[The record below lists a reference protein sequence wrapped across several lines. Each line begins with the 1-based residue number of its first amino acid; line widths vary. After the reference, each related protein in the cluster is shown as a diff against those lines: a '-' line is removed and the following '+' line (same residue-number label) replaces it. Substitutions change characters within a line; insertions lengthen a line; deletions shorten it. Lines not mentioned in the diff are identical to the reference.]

1 MSRTKC
7 ANLERDLERL
17 RSELEQ
23 VTFERDKYK
32 KLFDVSGDALS
43 IIDVQSGQFVECNTA
58 AIEMHGIDSKEA
70 FLQLNPA
77 DISPKYQPCGQSS
90 EQLAEHYMEKT
101 QKEGA
106 QLFQWTHCRPDS
118 STFPCLVSLT
128 SVQFHNEKLILAIGR
143 DITEIVHAQQKLDEA
158 HSDIKHYKK
167 AYQREKEKF
176 EHFVNL
182 APVGIAIN
190 FMKDGSFDYVNQ
202 EFSNITGHS
211 IEEFN
216 QMDYWQLTPQ
226 KYEQQEYQQLEDLK
240 MKGRYGPYAKE
251 YIHKSGKVFPVLL
264 SGIKITDNDG
274 EDFIW
279 SVVQDT
285 TRQKEVEAQLQKA
298 IDEADSF
305 AIRMQLA
312 NDSAEIGVWE
322 WDLIS
327 NELIWDDWM
336 FRLYGVTPGQF
347 SGVYEAW
354 ENSVHP
360 DDLEFA
366 RSKLAAAVR
375 GEGVYEPE
383 FRVVHPNGDIRTMK
397 ASAEIIKD
405 KSGQPIKVIG
415 VNYDVTDKV
424 AVIENLAAAKLA
436 AENSVKAKSDFLA
449 NMSHEIRT
457 PMNAILGGLQLL
469 QSAKLGSDYRKTLSN
484 ASFSAQS
491 LLTIINDI
499 LDYSKIESNKLE
511 LESAPISFVDILES
525 VKYDLDAL
533 ISKKGIEFFIIID
546 EHFEDKWLGDLVRVK
561 QILLNLASNAV
572 KFTENGSVKIQLS
585 ETVFGEKAA
594 ALVKIC
600 DTGIGMSSE
609 VQSCIFDR
617 FAQADTSTTRKYGG
631 TGLGMSITASLVRLM
646 HGSIELTSEQ
656 GKGTSICVILPIEKN
671 TQASNSTPKKSLSP
685 PDLVG
690 KRVLIAEDNKI
701 NQMLVEMMLKDTQAE
716 LVLVENGLLAVEAC
730 RCNHFDLVLMDI
742 HMPEMDGMEAQQLIN
757 AQQPNLPVIALTA
770 NVMPKDVRRY
780 LSQGFVSYIGKPI
793 DMRELFGV
801 LKTFFSTPEGN
812 KKWGS

>member
-1 MSRTKC
+1 MSRKTYT
-7 ANLERDLERL
+7 DLE
-17 RSELEQ
+17 SELESLKYELEQ
-23 VTFERDKYK
+23 IRFERDKYK

-43 IIDVQSGQFVECNTA
+43 IINLNSGKFIECNDA
-58 AIEMHGIDSKEA
+58 ALEMHGVNSHRA
-70 FLQLNPA
+70 FLQLTPA
-77 DISPKYQPCGQSS
+77 DISPMYQPCGQSS
-90 EQLAEHYMEKT
+90 EHLAKQYIDKT
-101 QKEGA
+101 QNDGA
-106 QLFQWTHCRPDS
+106 QLFQWTHSRPDG

-128 SVQFHNEKLILAIGR
+128 AVQFHGEDLILAIGR
-143 DITEIVHAQQKLDEA
+143 DITEIVQVQQKLDAA
-158 HSDIKHYKK
+158 HSDIKRYKK

-202 EFSNITGHS
+202 EFSNITGYS
-211 IEEFN
+211 VEELN
-216 QMDYWQLTPQ
+216 QMDYWQLTPK
-226 KYEQQEYQQLEDLK
+226 KYEQQEYKQLDDLK

-251 YIHKSGKVFPVLL
+251 YIHKSGNVFPVLL
-264 SGIKITDNDG
+264 SGIKITDSDD

-279 SVVQDT
+279 SVVQDVT
-285 TRQKEVEAQLQKA
+285 QQKKVEAQIQRAKE
-298 IDEADSF
+298 EADSF

-336 FRLYGVTPGQF
+336 FKLYGVSQGQF

-360 DDLEFA
+360 QDLDYA
-366 RSKLAAAVR
+366 RSKLEAAVK

-383 FRVVHPNGDIRTMK
+383 FRVVHPDGSIRTMK
-397 ASAEIIKD
+397 ASAEVIKD
-405 KSGQPIKVIG
+405 EFGKPVKVIG

-424 AVIENLAAAKLA
+424 AVIEKLAAAKLA

-469 QSAKLGSDYRKTLSN
+469 QGAELNSDFRKTLAN

-511 LESAPISFVDILES
+511 LESAPISFADIVES

-533 ISKKGIEFFIIID
+533 ISKKGIEFNVAID
-546 EHFEDKWLGDLVRVK
+546 ETFDDRWLGDLVRVK
-561 QILLNLASNAV
+561 QVILNLASNAV
-572 KFTENGSVKIQLS
+572 KFTDEGSVKIGVMDGIYKQKSAVVL
-585 ETVFGEKAA
+585 E
-594 ALVKIC
+594 IN
-600 DTGIGMSSE
+600 DTGIGMSEE

-617 FAQADTSTTRKYGG
+617 FSQADTSTTRKYGG
-631 TGLGMSITASLVRLM
+631 TGLGMSITTSLVRLM
-646 HGSIELTSEQ
+646 GGEIKLKSEQ
-656 GKGTSICVILPIEKN
+656 EKGTNIRVMLPLEK
-671 TQASNSTPKKSLSP
+671 TSQTPSSLPCKSLSP
-685 PDLVG
+685 PDLTG
-690 KRVLIAEDNKI
+690 KKVLIAEDNKI
-701 NQMLVEMMLKDTQAE
+701 NQMLVKVMLKETQAE
-716 LVLVENGLLAVEAC
+716 LVIVENGKLATEAC
-730 RCNHFDLVLMDI
+730 QQGKFDLVLMDI
-742 HMPEMDGMEAQQLIN
+742 HMPEMDGIEAQIAIN
-757 AQQPNLPVIALTA
+757 TQQPNLPIVALTA
-770 NVMPKDVRRY
+770 NVMKSDVQKY
-780 LSQGFVSYIGKPI
+780 LAQGFVSHVGKPI
-793 DMRELFGV
+793 DMRALFGV
-801 LKTFFSTPEGN
+801 LQHILNDK
-812 KKWGS
+812 

>member
-1 MSRTKC
+1 MSRTRC
-7 ANLERDLERL
+7 ANLENELKRL

-43 IIDVQSGQFVECNTA
+43 IVDLQSGTFVECNTA
-58 AIEMHGIDSKEA
+58 AIEMHGINSKEA
-70 FLQLNPA
+70 FLQLTPA
-77 DISPKYQPCGQSS
+77 DISPKHQPCGQSS
-90 EQLAEHYMEKT
+90 EQLAKQYIKKT

-106 QLFQWTHCRPDS
+106 QLFQWTHCRPDG

-128 SVQFHNEKLILAIGR
+128 SVQFHGEELILAIGR

-158 HSDIKHYKK
+158 HSDIKHYQK

-190 FMKDGSFDYVNQ
+190 FMQDGSFDYVNQ
-202 EFSNITGHS
+202 EFGNITGYS
-211 IEEFN
+211 VEELN
-216 QMDYWQLTPQ
+216 QMDYWQLTPK
-226 KYEQQEYQQLEDLK
+226 KYEQQEYKQLEDLK
-240 MKGRYGPYAKE
+240 MRGRYGPYAKE

-264 SGIKITDNDG
+264 SGIKITDSD
-274 EDFIW
+274 EIDFIW

-285 TRQKEVEAQLQKA
+285 TRQKEVEAQIQKA
-298 IDEADSF
+298 KDEADSF

-336 FRLYGVTPGQF
+336 FKLYGVTAGQF

-360 DDLEFA
+360 DDLEFV
-366 RSKLAAAVR
+366 RSKLASAVQ

-405 KSGQPIKVIG
+405 KSGVPIKVIG

-424 AVIENLAAAKLA
+424 AVIEKLAAAKLA

-469 QSAKLGSDYRKTLSN
+469 QSAELDSDNRKTLAN
-484 ASFSAQS
+484 AAFSAQS

-511 LESAPISFVDILES
+511 LESAPISFVDILDS
-525 VKYDLDAL
+525 VKYDLDTL
-533 ISKKGIEFFIIID
+533 VSKKGLEFAIIID
-546 EHFEDKWLGDLVRVK
+546 KQFKDKWLGDLVRIK

-572 KFTENGSVKIQLS
+572 KFTESGAVNIHLA
-585 ETVFGEKAA
+585 ETVLNEKPA
-594 ALVKIC
+594 VVVEVC
-600 DTGIGMSSE
+600 DTGIGMSAE
-609 VQSCIFDR
+609 AQNCIFDR

-631 TGLGMSITASLVRLM
+631 TGLGMSITASLVKLM
-646 HGSIELTSEQ
+646 QGSIELSSEQ
-656 GKGTSICVILPIEKN
+656 GKGTHIRVILPIDKN
-671 TQASNSTPKKSLSP
+671 TQASRTPPNKSLSP
-685 PDLVG
+685 PDLAG
-690 KRVLIAEDNKI
+690 KKILIAEDNKI

-716 LVLVENGLLAVEAC
+716 LMVVENGILAVDAC
-730 RCNHFDLVLMDI
+730 RSSQFDLVLMDI
-742 HMPEMDGMEAQQLIN
+742 HMPEMDGIEAQQVIN
-757 AQQPNLPVIALTA
+757 AHQPNLPVIALTA
-770 NVMPKDVRRY
+770 NVMPSDVRRY
-780 LSQGFVSYIGKPI
+780 LSQGFVSHIGKPI
-793 DMRELFGV
+793 DMRALFGV
-801 LKTFFSTPEGN
+801 LN
-812 KKWGS
+812 KICSR